1 MFTIILLISKMVK
14 EMPVTI
20 NLLLRVLYYIME
32 VLSLVTILV
41 ILSKVKIDGLNSMM
55 KESDSLILM
64 ILK

>member
-1 MFTIILLISKMVK
+1 MVK